1 MGLLINKIYANFLL
15 IKCSLDKKQYCCV
28 LTLMFT
34 SPIVKQNQELDQNM
48 IVWRNDFEETV
59 RLFFG
64 IYTKRWTGI
73 GRVKTEEKTP
83 NCDWKSL
90 PRRLN
95 EFRVF
100 IHFSLILSECVRNQK
115 DIVFP
120 RIFSVLFALS

>member
-64 IYTKRWTGI
+64 IYTKWWTGI
-73 GRVKTEEKTP
+73 GRVETEKKTP
-83 NCDWKSL
+83 NCEWVFQEGYKS
-90 PRRLN
+90 
-95 EFRVF
+95 FV
-100 IHFSLILSECVRNQK
+100 FSLVFAHFVRMCQK
-115 DIVFP
+115 SKRHVFP
-120 RIFSVLFALS
+120 GIFSVLFALF

>member
-1 MGLLINKIYANFLL
+1 MGLLMNKIYANFLL

-64 IYTKRWTGI
+64 IYTKWWTGI
-73 GRVKTEEKTP
+73 GRVETEKKTP
-83 NCDWKSL
+83 NCDWMSL
-90 PRRLN
+90 SGRL
-95 EFRVF
+95 
-100 IHFSLILSECVRNQK
+100 
-115 DIVFP
+115 
-120 RIFSVLFALS
+120 

>member
-64 IYTKRWTGI
+64 IYTKWWTGI
-73 GRVKTEEKTP
+73 GRVKTEKKTP
-83 NCDWKSL
+83 NCDWMSL
-90 PRRLN
+90 PGRL
-95 EFRVF
+95 
-100 IHFSLILSECVRNQK
+100 
-115 DIVFP
+115 
-120 RIFSVLFALS
+120 